1 MATGP
6 HAACLDRRPRRTTST
21 TTERPAAVVEGAD
34 LLARLRGGDA
44 AAWEEVVE
52 RYSGL
57 IWAIARAHRLDPTRA
72 ADVSQVTWLRL
83 LEHVE
88 EVRQPDR
95 LGAWLATTARRECLR
110 AIKLRQRDLLV
121 GDEGELEQG
130 VDDAG
135 GGQGG
140 GPGDALLDAERDAA
154 LWRAFASL
162 RPQCQRLLRVLLAD
176 PEPSYAEVSA
186 ALDMPIGS
194 IGPTRA
200 RCLDCLRRNKEL
212 HAVL

>member
-1 MATGP
+1 MGHRMATGP
-6 HAACLDRRPRRTTST
+6 HAACLDRRPRKTTST
-21 TTERPAAVVEGAD
+21 ATARPAVAEGAD
-34 LLARLRGGDA
+34 LLTRLRASDA
-44 AAWEEVVE
+44 TAWEEVVE
-52 RYSGL
+52 RYGSL
-57 IWAIARAHRLDPTRA
+57 IWAIARAHRLDEARA

-83 LEHVE
+83 LEHVD

-121 GDEGELEQG
+121 GDDGEFEQG
-130 VDDAG
+130 DHAG
-135 GGQGG
+135 IG
-140 GPGDALLDAERDAA
+140 GPGEALLDAERDAA
-154 LWRAFASL
+154 LWRAFETL

-186 ALDMPIGS
+186 ALGMPVGS

>member
-6 HAACLDRRPRRTTST
+6 HAACLDRRSRKT
-21 TTERPAAVVEGAD
+21 TTTAVERPAPGEGAD
-34 LLARLRGGDA
+34 LLARLRDGDA

-52 RYSGL
+52 RYSSL
-57 IWAIARAHRLDPTRA
+57 IWAVARAHRLDPTRA

-83 LEHVE
+83 LEHLD

-121 GDEGELEQG
+121 ADDGEL
-130 VDDAG
+130 D
-135 GGQGG
+135 QGG
-140 GPGDALLDAERDAA
+140 HGSGGEGPGEALLDAERDAA
-154 LWRAFASL
+154 LWRAFESL

-186 ALDMPIGS
+186 ALGMPVGS

-200 RCLDCLRRNKEL
+200 RCLDCLRRSKEL
-212 HAVL
+212 HGVL

>member
-1 MATGP
+1 MGHRMATGP
-6 HAACLDRRPRRTTST
+6 HAACLDRRSRTTTST
-21 TTERPAAVVEGAD
+21 AIERPAVVEGAD
-34 LLARLRGGDA
+34 LLAGLRANDA
-44 AAWEEVVE
+44 TAWEEVVE

-57 IWAIARAHRLDPTRA
+57 IWAIARAHRLDATRA

-83 LEHVE
+83 LEHVD

-110 AIKLRQRDLLV
+110 VIKLRQRDLLV
-121 GDEGELEQG
+121 GDDGEFEQSN
-130 VDDAG
+130 DARG
-135 GGQGG
+135 T
-140 GPGDALLDAERDAA
+140 PGDALLHAERDAA
-154 LWRAFASL
+154 LWRAFESL
-162 RPQCQRLLRVLLAD
+162 RPRCQRLLRVLLAD
-176 PEPSYAEVSA
+176 PEPSYAEASA
-186 ALDMPIGS
+186 ALGMPIGS

>member
-1 MATGP
+1 MGHRMATGP
-6 HAACLDRRPRRTTST
+6 HAGCLDRRSRKT
-21 TTERPAAVVEGAD
+21 TTAAVERPAAEGAD
-34 LLARLRGGDA
+34 LLARLGQGDA
-44 AAWEEVVE
+44 AAWGEVVE
-52 RYSGL
+52 RYSSL
-57 IWAIARAHRLDPTRA
+57 IWAIARAHRLDASRA

-83 LEHVE
+83 LEHVD

-121 GDEGELEQG
+121 GDDGELDQG
-130 VDDAG
+130 DHASG
-135 GGQGG
+135 A
-140 GPGDALLDAERDAA
+140 GPGDALLDAERNAA
-154 LWRAFASL
+154 LWRAFESL

-186 ALDMPIGS
+186 ALGMPMGS

-212 HAVL
+212 RAVL